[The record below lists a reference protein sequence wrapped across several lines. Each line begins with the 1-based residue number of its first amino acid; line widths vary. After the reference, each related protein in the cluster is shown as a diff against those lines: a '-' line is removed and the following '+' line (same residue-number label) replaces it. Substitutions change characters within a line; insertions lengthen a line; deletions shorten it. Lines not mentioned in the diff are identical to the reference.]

1 MPPRRTRHLIRLGC
15 SMRCPTRRC
24 VPMPSSRQGTGP
36 DGVGGLADAIG
47 MPIIKPVVSAPLVI
61 NGRLKDVG
69 DGTESVRLAW
79 PRDDRWQHHMAS
91 RIVIADAR
99 KIVELAGVG
108 VPVTSCT
115 ANDTVRYL
123 AAYEQANL
131 RHLPRARVSKQMG
144 WQGERGDLGFLWGR
158 TLIRAEDGQLGEV
171 DLDAL
176 DPEDWAE
183 DGVAFHGADAGD
195 EQLADGYHAAGTIE
209 GWRDAVQ
216 VIAGQPCA
224 L

>member
-1 MPPRRTRHLIRLGC
+1 
-15 SMRCPTRRC
+15 
-24 VPMPSSRQGTGP
+24 
-36 DGVGGLADAIG
+36 
-47 MPIIKPVVSAPLVI
+47 
-61 NGRLKDVG
+61 
-69 DGTESVRLAW
+69 
-79 PRDDRWQHHMAS
+79 
-91 RIVIADAR
+91 
-99 KIVELAGVG
+99 
-108 VPVTSCT
+108 
-115 ANDTVRYL
+115 
-123 AAYEQANL
+123 EQANL

-216 VIAGQPCA
+216 VIAGHPRALIMFYAALAPPLLTLVDSPNFIVDLPCRTSTGKTITLRVGA
-224 L
+224 SCWGCPDERAIASAISTWDATRVWIE